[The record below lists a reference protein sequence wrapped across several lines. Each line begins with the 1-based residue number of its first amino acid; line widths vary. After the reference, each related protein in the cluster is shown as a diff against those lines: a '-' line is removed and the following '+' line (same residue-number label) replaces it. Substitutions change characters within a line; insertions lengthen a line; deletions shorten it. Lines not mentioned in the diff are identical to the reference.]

1 LSRVKNGKTPII
13 NEDGRQTRD
22 FVQIQDIV
30 NACELT
36 LENDAANNEVFN
48 VGSGVPTTINEVAR
62 VVLSLYG
69 KNSKPEITGKFRT
82 FDVRH
87 CFADTSKLKK
97 LIGWEPTIDFKTGM
111 NDVFKWSI
119 NEKSHDLVESA
130 IRELEKRGLR

>member
-1 LSRVKNGKTPII
+1 
-13 NEDGRQTRD
+13 
-22 FVQIQDIV
+22 
-30 NACELT
+30 
-36 LENDAANNEVFN
+36 
-48 VGSGVPTTINEVAR
+48 
-62 VVLSLYG
+62 LYG